1 MQWAKVSQSPVKI
14 HGLVLK
20 YFETVHK
27 TVAFLPKMDPSHPQP
42 QARHQSPHPMSLG
55 HHSRHS
61 HSHSHFSSNPDS
73 SGHYHGHYHHRSGGG
88 GGRDSTSHSH
98 SHHNHQVGSIFPT
111 VLQNITLRFQ
121 GSIGQRLTS
130 SLTQTS
136 AHSRQRKLFC
146 EKIKLM
152 KIDHWRPHL
161 TVFLWVAL

>member
-1 MQWAKVSQSPVKI
+1 MSQSPVKI

-121 GSIGQRLTS
+121 GSIGQRPFIDLEFDSNFGPLS
-130 SLTQTS
+130 ST
-136 AHSRQRKLFC
+136 
-146 EKIKLM
+146 KIVL
-152 KIDHWRPHL
+152 
-161 TVFLWVAL
+161 